1 MGNNHFNKIYAIIIL
16 YNPDIKLLEKEYLSV
31 VKQVDKIVYIDNY
44 SKNRIDIK
52 NWIVDKDKNSILIFL
67 DDNLGIGAAQN
78 VGIKKAISENATH
91 IIIFDQDSVIE
102 EGFVSGL
109 LKTEQLALSKGV
121 KVGLTGPIYRS
132 FDDDF
137 LYPIRTLSNK
147 RMKIIPYES
156 FDVYTEVTHLIASG
170 TLLRKCVIDDVG
182 LLNESLFIG
191 YIDFE
196 YCFRAYEKGYS
207 HIITKNSCMRHMMG
221 DRQIKLFGRKIGIY
235 SPFRRYFD
243 CRNTLLIRKQKL
255 LPLTICNY
263 YLRLLIGKML
273 ISYLLGPNRLEQIRY
288 TLKGLYDGFK
298 GISGN
303 CSIK

>member
-1 MGNNHFNKIYAIIIL
+1 MENIKTCAVIIT
-16 YNPDIKLLEKEYLSV
+16 YNPDLIMLSKEYYSIIN
-31 VKQVDKIVYIDNY
+31 QVEYIYYVDNNSKDKISLSEWAKDKKKSSFIWLD
-44 SKNRIDIK
+44 KNEGIGVAQNHGIKTSIK
-52 NWIVDKDKNSILIFL
+52 N
-67 DDNLGIGAAQN
+67 G
-78 VGIKKAISENATH
+78 ATH
-91 IIIFDQDSVIE
+91 IVFFDQDSVIE

-109 LKTEQLALSKGV
+109 MKTEQLALSKGV

-137 LYPIRTLSNK
+137 LYPIRTLSNN
-147 RMKIIPYES
+147 RMKIIPYDG
-156 FDVYTEVTHLIASG
+156 FDVYTEVSHLIASG
-170 TLLRKCVIDDVG
+170 TLLRKCVIDEVG

-207 HIITKNSCMRHMMG
+207 HIITKNACMKHMMG